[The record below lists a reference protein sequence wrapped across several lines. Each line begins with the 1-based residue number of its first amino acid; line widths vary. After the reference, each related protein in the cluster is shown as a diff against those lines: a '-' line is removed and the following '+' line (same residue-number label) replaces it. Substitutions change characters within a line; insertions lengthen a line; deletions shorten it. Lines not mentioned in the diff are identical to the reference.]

1 MQSMPPSSPGA
12 PASAAAAT
20 TASVMRSATEADD
33 AAAPSPT
40 RTGRRGSNERIGPA
54 TTADATVPP
63 WPTAKRAGG
72 RRNWRISR
80 KESFEADGKRRD
92 VFRIG
97 TGPAVIVISEIPGI
111 TPLVAQFG
119 RRVAAAGCTAV
130 LPVLFG
136 DPGRPA
142 SAGYALQSIG
152 PACVSREFSAF
163 ALKRTSPITVW
174 LRKLAAS
181 EHERCGGPGVGVV
194 GMCFT
199 GGFALAMM
207 VDDIVLAPVLSQ
219 PSLPFPLS
227 KKFKADIGI
236 SDGDLAKV
244 KERTATGTCLLGLR
258 FTNDPFCFEER
269 FETLRRELGDAFI
282 AVEIDS
288 APGNPHGHPKKA
300 HSVLTEHLDRR
311 GGHAHAGRA
320 RPDAGVLPREAGC
333 GVGPRASARTDLGGT
348 RQAGSGRR
356 PQDLLADALT
366 RAHRA
371 VHGAVRRRR
380 RLGAGPV
387 HPPDGLAQPAPVLR
401 QHAGGEV
408 AHGAAPGP
416 FLLRPVLLEHFERR
430 RGTRARGAVVSIPT
444 NTSRRSASPS
454 AARAR
459 ARGPAAYPAMT
470 PWLWLGW
477 HVSRVTSMSSS
488 VATVAPETPSWRQ
501 KGSS

>member
-1 MQSMPPSSPGA
+1 MAHG
-12 PASAAAAT
+12 
-20 TASVMRSATEADD
+20 EA
-33 AAAPSPT
+33 
-40 RTGRRGSNERIGPA
+40 GRWEAELEDFS
-54 TTADATVPP
+54 
-63 WPTAKRAGG
+63 
-72 RRNWRISR
+72 

-136 DPGRPA
+136 DPGRPPGA
-142 SAGYALQSIG
+142 AYMFQSIG

-163 ALKRTSPITVW
+163 ALKRTSPVTVW
-174 LRKLAAS
+174 LRKLAAA

-236 SDGDLAKV
+236 SDGDLARV
-244 KERTATGTCLLGLR
+244 KERTAAGACLLGLR

-288 APGNPHGHPKKA
+288 APGNPHGHPQKA
-300 HSVLTEHLDRR
+300 HSVLTEHLKDEE
-311 GGHAHAGRA
+311 GTPTRA
-320 RPDAGVLPREAGC
+320 ALDQTLTFFREKLGVGSGPGPRPDAM
-333 GVGPRASARTDLGGT
+333 
-348 RQAGSGRR
+348 GS
-356 PQDLLADALT
+356 
-366 RAHRA
+366 
-371 VHGAVRRRR
+371 
-380 RLGAGPV
+380 
-387 HPPDGLAQPAPVLR
+387 
-401 QHAGGEV
+401 
-408 AHGAAPGP
+408 
-416 FLLRPVLLEHFERR
+416 
-430 RGTRARGAVVSIPT
+430 
-444 NTSRRSASPS
+444 
-454 AARAR
+454 
-459 ARGPAAYPAMT
+459 
-470 PWLWLGW
+470 
-477 HVSRVTSMSSS
+477 
-488 VATVAPETPSWRQ
+488 
-501 KGSS
+501 